1 MPSVALFYRAVL
13 LASIAATSLAWV
25 PPSALV
31 RKPQRLGVRR
41 EFGSLWSFTVQ
52 VAPVK
57 NDDEIREAASF
68 FADAFFNAR
77 SKDIQPEV

>member
-1 MPSVALFYRAVL
+1 
-13 LASIAATSLAWV
+13 
-25 PPSALV
+25 
-31 RKPQRLGVRR
+31 VRR
-41 EFGSLWSFTVQ
+41 DFGSLWSFTVQ

-77 SKDIQPEV
+77 SEDIQPEV

>member
-1 MPSVALFYRAVL
+1 MFHWALL
-13 LASIAATSLAWV
+13 LASTASLSFAWV
-25 PPSALV
+25 PSSTLS
-31 RKPQRLGVRR
+31 RQPQRLGVRR
-41 EFGSLWSFTVQ
+41 DFGSLWSFTVQ

-77 SKDIQPEV
+77 SEDIQPEV